1 LEEDKGE
8 EEPEINNNNFQ
19 DFDTT
24 IKKSYSF
31 KLSQRPDT
39 DQKDRQYGPL
49 KIEKGVEKE
58 CPSADP
64 IMAKGKM
71 GLGYGFK

>member
-1 LEEDKGE
+1 MEEDKGE
-8 EEPEINNNNFQ
+8 EDSEINNNNFQ
-19 DFDTT
+19 DFDTAV
-24 IKKSYSF
+24 KKSYSF
-31 KLSQRPDT
+31 KLDERNPCT

-64 IMAKGKM
+64 IMAKGKLR
-71 GLGYGFK
+71 LGNGF